1 MDEAVYAAQR
11 RSMELVPYAASRQ
24 GSPVTLPL
32 GDASILP
39 IVSITLL
46 ETAKARLSLT
56 DRLEL
61 FNA

>member
-1 MDEAVYAAQR
+1 
-11 RSMELVPYAASRQ
+11 MELVPYAASRQ